1 MTAAEVDW
9 EHPYRL
15 PDDQRVQSGYR
26 AGWRAGHEAGCKAA
40 ISREDVDAPIL
51 ARVGELLT
59 ALRRANAN

>member
-26 AGWRAGHEAGCKAA
+26 AGGRAGYQAGQKAA
-40 ISREDVDAPIL
+40 ISREDIDAAIL
-51 ARVGELLT
+51 ARVGELLA
-59 ALRRANAN
+59 ALRQKASR

>member
-26 AGWRAGHEAGCKAA
+26 AGCALGTRPAVRQR
-40 ISREDVDAPIL
+40 SRV
-51 ARVGELLT
+51 RTLT
-59 ALRRANAN
+59 RRSWPGSANC